1 MFFFFFINKIINIIF
16 NFQNLMNSINQF
28 LNYKDNKSL
37 QQILNNPSNIFENPN
52 KYSLD
57 NNIDIIN
64 IYNPDIPLP
73 LYFQINKIIR
83 IKLLLYLFIIHI
95 ICNLEKGIYLSN
107 EKIIKNYYNLN
118 NKLLLFG
125 FFNNVGKL
133 IGIIIYTFLI
143 NRIPKNK
150 LLIMCMLVFLN
161 LFSNLV

>member
-1 MFFFFFINKIINIIF
+1 
-16 NFQNLMNSINQF
+16 MNSINQF

-57 NNIDIIN
+57 NNTDIIN

-73 LYFQINKIIR
+73 LYFQITKIIR

-125 FFNNVGKL
+125 FFNNVYVRK
-133 IGIIIYTFLI
+133 
-143 NRIPKNK
+143 RIFFIFYDMDKR
-150 LLIMCMLVFLN
+150 LS
-161 LFSNLV
+161 LFFYDISQFF